1 MNKVEKLKKA
11 YEAAKAAATEANTA
25 WTAARTAV
33 RDAWREYEIEYEE
46 QRCDNPW
53 CDDPWWKTKFTK
65 EEQEHLERNVSMYP
79 NILDKKTGKKLF
91 VISKIIGPVNL
102 IRGDVGTIKGDV
114 GTIKGNV
121 KKVKGNVEKVKGNI
135 QKIDG
140 NIDSNTDVLI
150 SNFNGYINGYEWD
163 YEFNPRYHTNSELI
177 SFMRLRFNV
186 TFDGRTKRATL
197 LEELNKLRKS
207 GKKKGEMCDS
217 HRHYY

>member
-1 MNKVEKLKKA
+1 MMSKLDKLEKA
-11 YEAAKAAATEANTA
+11 YEAAKATATEANTA
-25 WTAARTAV
+25 WTTARTAV
-33 RDAWREYEIEYEE
+33 RDSWREYEIEYEE
-46 QRCDNPW
+46 QRCDTPW

-65 EEQEHLERNVSMYP
+65 EEQEHLERYVSMYP
-79 NILDKKTGKKLF
+79 TIPDKKTGKKLF
-91 VISKIIGPVNL
+91 VISKIIGPVDL
-102 IRGDVGTIKGDV
+102 IRGEV

-121 KKVKGNVEKVKGNI
+121 NTIKGNVEKVKGNI
-135 QKIDG
+135 QKIGG
-140 NIDSNTDVLI
+140 NIDSNTDVPI

-177 SFMRLRFNV
+177 SFMHLRFNA

>member
-1 MNKVEKLKKA
+1 MMSKLDKLEKA
-11 YEAAKAAATEANTA
+11 YEAAKATATEANTA
-25 WTAARTAV
+25 WTTARTAV

-46 QRCDNPW
+46 QRCDGAW
-53 CDDPWWKTKFTK
+53 CKYPWWKTKFTK
-65 EEQEHLERNVSMYP
+65 EEQEHLESKVSMY
-79 NILDKKTGKKLF
+79 NIPDKKTGKKLF
-91 VISKIIGPVNL
+91 VISKIIGPVDL
-102 IRGDVGTIKGDV
+102 IRGEVGCIEGNV
-114 GTIKGNV
+114 NTIKGNV
-121 KKVKGNVEKVKGNI
+121 EKVKGNVEKVKGNI
-135 QKIDG
+135 QKIGG
-140 NIDSNTDVLI
+140 NIDSNTDVPI

-177 SFMRLRFNV
+177 SFMHLRFNA